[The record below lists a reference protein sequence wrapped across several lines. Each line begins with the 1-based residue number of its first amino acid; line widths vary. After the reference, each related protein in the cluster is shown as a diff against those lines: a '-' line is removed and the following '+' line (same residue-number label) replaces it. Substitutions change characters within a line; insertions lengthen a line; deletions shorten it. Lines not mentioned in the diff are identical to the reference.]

1 MGKLNNRI
9 IAIIL
14 LVVWCTVV
22 YAGNWNPQYRSVVA
36 DTPDAGKIVFFIIY
50 VIIGEY
56 AKRLDSNYRCPV
68 YCEVNHKH
76 IYGKNE
82 IKIKQSIDE
91 KADSLLLRPVI
102 AANR

>member
-9 IAIIL
+9 ITAIL
-14 LVVWCTVV
+14 LVVWCSVV
-22 YAGNWNPQYRSVVA
+22 CAGNWGTQYRSVFINQE
-36 DTPDAGKIVFFIIY
+36 DAGKIAAFIL
-50 VIIGEY
+50 IILISEY
-56 AKRLDSNYRCPV
+56 GKKLDKGYRCPV

-82 IKIKQSIDE
+82 IKIKQGIDE
-91 KADSLLLRPVI
+91 KADTLLFRPVI